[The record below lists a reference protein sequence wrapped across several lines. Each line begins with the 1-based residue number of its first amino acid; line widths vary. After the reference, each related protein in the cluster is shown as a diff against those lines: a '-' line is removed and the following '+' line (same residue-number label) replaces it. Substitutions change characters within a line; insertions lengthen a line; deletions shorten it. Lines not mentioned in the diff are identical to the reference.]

1 MEKPHVEECYFPGDF
16 LIIWI
21 AVPII
26 FGVAIILTILFCNF
40 VIRRRRKATAMNW
53 QEFKKGSEN
62 DFNEDYDE
70 EIEIPRPKLRY
81 YV

>member
-1 MEKPHVEECYFPGDF
+1 MENPLVEECYLTSDF

-40 VIRRRRKATAMNW
+40 AIRRRRKETAMNW
-53 QEFKKGSEN
+53 QEFERGSEN
-62 DFNEDYDE
+62 DFNEDYEE
-70 EIEIPRPKLRY
+70 EIEIPRPKFLHF
-81 YV
+81 V